1 MRWSAAIL
9 AVIVAAMLAG
19 CGGGSGSTIEE
30 RNAGDPPQSQN
41 ATQGLIERQI
51 KRRYT
56 NLSYVHCE
64 PEAGRTARFGND
76 YWECAIRLKKY
87 GDAGAKL
94 DLVVSGSHV
103 KFGRT
108 ECYSDAGESGPDICR
123 HIHQRGSVARR
134 THG

>member
-1 MRWSAAIL
+1 L
-9 AVIVAAMLAG
+9 AVLAAAVLAG
-19 CGGGSGSTIEE
+19 CGGGSGAMPEE
-30 RNAGDPPQSQN
+30 ASPGPPPDLAASVTNQQ
-41 ATQGLIERQI
+41 IVRQVE
-51 KRRYT
+51 KRYT

-64 PEAGRTARFGND
+64 PEPGRTARFGND

-123 HIHQRGSVARR
+123 HIHQRGSVARG